1 MTTPP
6 REPDQYPPGEK
17 PERTVE
23 DVMWG
28 RVERRRER
36 IRSQVQH
43 AREGKH
49 KIPTWVMATVLG
61 LLLLGWLY
69 LIFFE

>member
-1 MTTPP
+1 MTSH
-6 REPDQYPPGEK
+6 EPDQRPPGDT

-28 RVERRRER
+28 RVERRREK
-36 IRSQVQH
+36 IRSQVSRNRQ
-43 AREGKH
+43 GGH
-49 KIPTWVMATVLG
+49 KVPTWVLATILG

-69 LIFFE
+69 LILFD